1 MRRSTPLTSNEQAR
15 LRRTA
20 RSLGVQAAALV
31 LACLLLV
38 GTVVVLVV
46 VRGQTEAGERAL
58 ESAARSVDDVHD
70 APAGMWVAIAESDEM
85 EMETSAGMPDGLPD
99 VEVMN
104 EVARTGE
111 ARWTRSPDADGTFT
125 VYTAR
130 SEEYTVQAILDPR
143 EAHEEIERLVSALVV
158 AGGIGVVLAGLGGYW
173 LAGRAVRP
181 TVEALAL
188 QRRFVADASHE
199 LRTPLTLL
207 STRAQLLRRHA
218 HAEPGL
224 SSGSRIPEAVDALL
238 EDTRALTSIL
248 EDMLLAADARSL
260 DLAPSDLA
268 AIADATV
275 AAARAAAQERGVEL
289 VRAGPPSVVAAVSA
303 VSVRRAVT
311 ALVDNALGHAARRVC
326 VAVEHEGDDVV
337 VRVEDDGPGIAADG
351 ADVFA
356 RFASRR
362 PHDDAQDDRRHYGL
376 GLALVAEVAAQ
387 HGGSV
392 TAGPRSD
399 GHGGAAVTMRLLA
412 SGRAQRPRGQ
422 HP

>member
-20 RSLGVQAAALV
+20 RNLGVQAAALV

-46 VRGQTEAGERAL
+46 VRGQTAAGERDL
-58 ESAARSVDDVHD
+58 ENAARSVDDVHD
-70 APAGMWVAIAESDEM
+70 APAGMWVAIAGPRGTEVSD
-85 EMETSAGMPDGLPD
+85 GMPDGLPD
-99 VEVMN
+99 VAAMTEV
-104 EVARTGE
+104 ERTGVE
-111 ARWTRSPDADGTFT
+111 RWSRSSGTDQVLT
-125 VYTAR
+125 VFTAR
-130 SEEYTVQAILDPR
+130 SRDGTVQAVLDPS
-143 EAHEEIERLVSALVV
+143 EGHEEIERLVTALVV
-158 AGGIGVVLAGLGGYW
+158 AGGVGVVLAGLGGYW

-207 STRAQLLRRHA
+207 STRAQMLRRHV

-224 SSGSRIPEAVDALL
+224 SSDSRIAEAVDALL

-248 EDMLLAADARSL
+248 EDMLLAADARSV
-260 DLAPSDLA
+260 DLVVSDVA
-268 AIADATV
+268 VIADAAV
-275 AAARAAAQERGVEL
+275 AAARATAEERGVVL
-289 VRAGPPSVVAAVSA
+289 SRVGHPSVVAAVSA

-311 ALVDNALGHAARRVC
+311 ALVDNALDHAARRVC
-326 VAVEHEGDDVV
+326 VAVEREADEVV
-337 VRVEDDGPGIAADG
+337 VRVEDDGPGIAGDG
-351 ADVFA
+351 AAVFA
-356 RFASRR
+356 RFASQRGQA
-362 PHDDAQDDRRHYGL
+362 DAQDERAHYGL

-392 TAGPRSD
+392 TAGPRPD
-399 GHGGAAVTMRLLA
+399 GTRGAALTMRLRVA
-412 SGRAQRPRGQ
+412 GRAP